1 MYKKILV
8 AYDGSEGAQKA
19 LRAGI
24 NLAKIHQAELYALAV
39 EESLPRFPGTI
50 DEVQEEK
57 ELANRYYGKL
67 LAEARRQAQEQ
78 NLELKTFIK
87 AGHPAKTIVQV
98 AKEGKFDLLLVGH
111 TGLSAVWAAF
121 LGTTAEKVSRHAP
134 CSVLIV
140 R

>member
-8 AYDGSEGAQKA
+8 AYDGSEGAEKA
-19 LRAGI
+19 LEAGI
-24 NLAKIHQAELYALAV
+24 NLAKIHQAELTAMTV
-39 EESLPRFPGTI
+39 QESLPRFASTI

-57 ELANRYYGKL
+57 VLADQRSGQL
-67 LAEARRQAQEQ
+67 LEAARAQAEQAGVEI
-78 NLELKTFIK
+78 KTLMRP
-87 AGHPAKTIVQV
+87 GHAAQTIVQV
-98 AKEGKFDLLLVGH
+98 AKEGKFDLVLVGH
-111 TGLSAVWAAF
+111 SGLSGVWAAF